1 VECIENMVKNIY
13 ECCNIPF
20 RLSIESLGVYET
32 LEYDDSD
39 QIVSKSIKFNGTEC
53 CLKTK
58 AAFGSTLNLLAY
70 SLENK
75 LKDILIHKESIVT
88 SLLEGKNIEKDI
100 ISAVWPALLD
110 KFYLIDIYIESKL
123 YDAYLYIKELYHDSD
138 IEVILINDKLLLIAE
153 VKEIYEH
160 IIGIKDALL
169 NNFTSRY
176 YISYCQIE
184 NYEALK
190 KSFEEC
196 EYKLMLANKYKVSES
211 VINEKKLI
219 LEGIIDS
226 VSEEKKEKIYHIF
239 NEGFSKLDN
248 EMIRTIEV
256 FFRCGLN
263 LSDAA
268 KALYIHRNTLIY
280 RLDKIEKYTAYDIRN
295 FNTAVLFKVVFFIW
309 KEKNNII
316 FENSLKR

>member
-1 VECIENMVKNIY
+1 MECIENMVKNIY

-88 SLLEGKNIEKDI
+88 SLLEGKNIEKYI

-268 KALYIHRNTLIY
+268 KELYIHRNTLIY

-295 FNTAVLFKVVFFIW
+295 FNSAVLFKVVFFIW

>member
-1 VECIENMVKNIY
+1 MECIENMVKNIY

-211 VINEKKLI
+211 VIDEKKLI

-268 KALYIHRNTLIY
+268 KELYIHRNTLIY

-295 FNTAVLFKVVFFIW
+295 FNSAVLFKVVFFIW

>member
-1 VECIENMVKNIY
+1 MECIENMVKNIY

-88 SLLEGKNIEKDI
+88 SLLEEKNIEKDI
-100 ISAVWPALLD
+100 ISVVWPALLD

-138 IEVILINDKLLLIAE
+138 IEVILTNDKLLLIAK

-268 KALYIHRNTLIY
+268 KELYIHRNTLIY

-295 FNTAVLFKVVFFIW
+295 FNSAVLFKVVFFIW

>member
-1 VECIENMVKNIY
+1 MECIENMVKNIY

-88 SLLEGKNIEKDI
+88 SLLAEKNIEKDI

-138 IEVILINDKLLLIAE
+138 IEVILTNDKLLLIAE

-211 VINEKKLI
+211 VIDEKKLI

-268 KALYIHRNTLIY
+268 KELYIHRNTLIY

-295 FNTAVLFKVVFFIW
+295 FNSAVLFKVVFFIW

-316 FENSLKR
+316 FENSLK

>member
-1 VECIENMVKNIY
+1 MECIENMVKNIY

-110 KFYLIDIYIESKL
+110 KFYLIDIYIESKS
-123 YDAYLYIKELYHDSD
+123 YDAYLYIKELYDDSD
-138 IEVILINDKLLLIAE
+138 VEVILSNDKLLLIAK
-153 VKEIYEH
+153 VKEIYDH

-169 NNFTSRY
+169 NNFTGRY
-176 YISYCQIE
+176 YISYCQVE
-184 NYEALK
+184 NYEGLK

-196 EYKLMLANKYKVSES
+196 EYRLMLANKYKVSES
-211 VINEKKLI
+211 IIDEKKMI

-226 VSEEKKEKIYHIF
+226 VSEEKKEKIYKLF

-256 FFRCGLN
+256 FFSCGLN

-268 KALYIHRNTLIY
+268 KELYIHRNTLIY

-295 FNTAVLFKVVFFIW
+295 FNNAVLFKVVFFIW
-309 KEKNNII
+309 KEKN
-316 FENSLKR
+316 K

>member
-1 VECIENMVKNIY
+1 MECIENMVKNIY

-268 KALYIHRNTLIY
+268 KELYIHRNTLIY

-295 FNTAVLFKVVFFIW
+295 FNSAVLFKVVFFIW

-316 FENSLKR
+316 FENSLK

>member
-1 VECIENMVKNIY
+1 MECIENMVKDIY
-13 ECCNIPF
+13 ECCKIPF
-20 RLSIESLGVYET
+20 QLSIESLGVYET

-295 FNTAVLFKVVFFIW
+295 FNSAVLFKVVFFIW

>member
-1 VECIENMVKNIY
+1 M
-13 ECCNIPF
+13 
-20 RLSIESLGVYET
+20 
-32 LEYDDSD
+32 
-39 QIVSKSIKFNGTEC
+39 
-53 CLKTK
+53 
-58 AAFGSTLNLLAY
+58 
-70 SLENK
+70 
-75 LKDILIHKESIVT
+75 
-88 SLLEGKNIEKDI
+88 
-100 ISAVWPALLD
+100 
-110 KFYLIDIYIESKL
+110 
-123 YDAYLYIKELYHDSD
+123 
-138 IEVILINDKLLLIAE
+138 IAE

-268 KALYIHRNTLIY
+268 KELYIHRNTLIY

-295 FNTAVLFKVVFFIW
+295 FNSAVLFKVVFFIW

>member
-1 VECIENMVKNIY
+1 MECIENMVKDIY
-13 ECCNIPF
+13 ECCKIPF
-20 RLSIESLGVYET
+20 QLSIESLGAYET
-32 LEYDDSD
+32 SEYDDSD
-39 QIVSKSIKFNGTEC
+39 QIISKNIKFNGTKC

-58 AAFGSTLNLLAY
+58 AAFGNTLNLLAY

-75 LKDILIHKESIVT
+75 LKDILIHKESIIT
-88 SLLEGKNIEKDI
+88 SLLAGKNIEKDI
-100 ISAVWPALLD
+100 ILAVWPNLLGR
-110 KFYLIDIYIESKL
+110 FYLIDIYIESKS
-123 YDAYLYIKELYHDSD
+123 YDAYLYIKELYDDSD
-138 IEVILINDKLLLIAE
+138 VEVILSNDKLLLIAK
-153 VKEIYEH
+153 VNDIYDH

-169 NNFTSRY
+169 NNFTGRY
-176 YISYCQIE
+176 YISYCQVE
-184 NYEALK
+184 NYEGLK

-196 EYKLMLANKYKVSES
+196 EYRLMLANKYKVSES
-211 VINEKKLI
+211 IIDEKKMI

-226 VSEEKKEKIYHIF
+226 VSEEKKENIYQLF

-268 KALYIHRNTLIY
+268 KELYIHRNTLIY

-295 FNTAVLFKVVFFIW
+295 FNNAVLFKVVFFIW
-309 KEKNNII
+309 KEKN
-316 FENSLKR
+316 K

>member
-1 VECIENMVKNIY
+1 MECIENMVKNIY

-190 KSFEEC
+190 KSFDEC

>member
-39 QIVSKSIKFNGTEC
+39 QIISKNIKFNGTKC

-58 AAFGSTLNLLAY
+58 AAFGNTLNLLAY

-110 KFYLIDIYIESKL
+110 KFYLIDIYIESKS
-123 YDAYLYIKELYHDSD
+123 YDAYLYIKELYDDSD
-138 IEVILINDKLLLIAE
+138 VEVILSNDKLLLIAK
-153 VKEIYEH
+153 VKEIYDH

-169 NNFTSRY
+169 NNFTGRY
-176 YISYCQIE
+176 YISYCQVE
-184 NYEALK
+184 NYEGLK

-196 EYKLMLANKYKVSES
+196 EYRLMLANKYKVSES
-211 VINEKKLI
+211 IIDEKKMI

-226 VSEEKKEKIYHIF
+226 VSEEKKEKIYKLF

-256 FFRCGLN
+256 FFSCGLN

-268 KALYIHRNTLIY
+268 KELYIHRNTLIY

-295 FNTAVLFKVVFFIW
+295 FNNAVLFKVVFFIW
-309 KEKNNII
+309 KEKN
-316 FENSLKR
+316 K

>member
-1 VECIENMVKNIY
+1 MECIENMVKNIY

-58 AAFGSTLNLLAY
+58 AAFASTLNLLAY

-138 IEVILINDKLLLIAE
+138 IEVILTNDKLLLIAE

-211 VINEKKLI
+211 VIDEKKLI

-268 KALYIHRNTLIY
+268 KELYIHRNTLIY

-295 FNTAVLFKVVFFIW
+295 FNSAVLFKVVFFIW

-316 FENSLKR
+316 FENSLK

>member
-1 VECIENMVKNIY
+1 MECIENMVKNIY

-211 VINEKKLI
+211 VIDEKKLI

-295 FNTAVLFKVVFFIW
+295 FNSAVLFKVVFFIW

>member
-1 VECIENMVKNIY
+1 MECIENMVKNIY

-239 NEGFSKLDN
+239 NDGFSKLDN

-268 KALYIHRNTLIY
+268 KELYIHRNTLIY

-295 FNTAVLFKVVFFIW
+295 FNSAVLFKVVFFIW

>member
-1 VECIENMVKNIY
+1 MECIENMVKNIY

-88 SLLEGKNIEKDI
+88 SLLEEKNIEKDI
-100 ISAVWPALLD
+100 ISVVWPALLD

-138 IEVILINDKLLLIAE
+138 IEVILTNDKLLLIAK

-211 VINEKKLI
+211 VIDEKKLI

-268 KALYIHRNTLIY
+268 KELYIHRNTLIY

-295 FNTAVLFKVVFFIW
+295 FNSAVLFKVVFFIW

>member
-1 VECIENMVKNIY
+1 MECIENMVKNIY

-268 KALYIHRNTLIY
+268 KELY

-295 FNTAVLFKVVFFIW
+295 FNSAVLFKVVFFIW

>member
-1 VECIENMVKNIY
+1 MECIENMVKNIY

-268 KALYIHRNTLIY
+268 KELYIHRNTLIY

-295 FNTAVLFKVVFFIW
+295 FNSAVLFKVVFFIW

-316 FENSLKR
+316 FENNLKR

>member
-1 VECIENMVKNIY
+1 MVKNIY

>member
-1 VECIENMVKNIY
+1 MECIENMVKNIY

-88 SLLEGKNIEKDI
+88 SLLEEKNIEKDI

-268 KALYIHRNTLIY
+268 KELYIHRNTLIY

-295 FNTAVLFKVVFFIW
+295 FNSAVLFKVVFFIW

>member
-1 VECIENMVKNIY
+1 MECIENMVKNIY

-70 SLENK
+70 SLEKK

-295 FNTAVLFKVVFFIW
+295 FNSAVLFKVVFFIW

>member
-1 VECIENMVKNIY
+1 MECIENMVKNIY

-58 AAFGSTLNLLAY
+58 AAFASTLNLLAY

-88 SLLEGKNIEKDI
+88 SLLAEKNIEKDI

-138 IEVILINDKLLLIAE
+138 IEVILTNDKLLLIAE

-211 VINEKKLI
+211 VIDEKKLI

-268 KALYIHRNTLIY
+268 KELYIHRNTLIY

-295 FNTAVLFKVVFFIW
+295 FNSAVLFKVVFFIW

-316 FENSLKR
+316 FENSLK

>member
-1 VECIENMVKNIY
+1 MECIENMVKNIY

-239 NEGFSKLDN
+239 NEGVSKLYN

-268 KALYIHRNTLIY
+268 KELYIHRNTLIY

-295 FNTAVLFKVVFFIW
+295 FNSAVLFKVVFFIW

>member
-1 VECIENMVKNIY
+1 MECIENMVKDIY
-13 ECCNIPF
+13 ECCKIPF
-20 RLSIESLGVYET
+20 QLSIESLGAYET
-32 LEYDDSD
+32 SEYDDSD
-39 QIVSKSIKFNGTEC
+39 QIISKNIKFNGTKC

-58 AAFGSTLNLLAY
+58 AAFGNTLNLLAY

-75 LKDILIHKESIVT
+75 LKDILIHKESIIT
-88 SLLEGKNIEKDI
+88 SLLAGKNIEKDI
-100 ISAVWPALLD
+100 ILAVWPALLGR
-110 KFYLIDIYIESKL
+110 FYLIDIYIESKS
-123 YDAYLYIKELYHDSD
+123 YDAYLYIKELYDDSD
-138 IEVILINDKLLLIAE
+138 VEVILSNDKLLLIAK
-153 VKEIYEH
+153 VKEIYDH

-169 NNFTSRY
+169 NNFTGRY
-176 YISYCQIE
+176 YISYCQVE
-184 NYEALK
+184 NYEGLK

-196 EYKLMLANKYKVSES
+196 EYRLMLANKYKVSES
-211 VINEKKLI
+211 IIDEKKMI

-226 VSEEKKEKIYHIF
+226 VSEEKKENIYQLF

-268 KALYIHRNTLIY
+268 KELYIHRNTLIY

-295 FNTAVLFKVVFFIW
+295 FNNAVLFKVVFFIW
-309 KEKNNII
+309 KEKN
-316 FENSLKR
+316 K

>member
-1 VECIENMVKNIY
+1 MECIENMVKNIY

-58 AAFGSTLNLLAY
+58 AAFASTLNLLAY

-88 SLLEGKNIEKDI
+88 SLLAEKNIEKDI

-268 KALYIHRNTLIY
+268 KELYIHRNTLIY

-295 FNTAVLFKVVFFIW
+295 FNSAVLFKVVFFIW

>member
-1 VECIENMVKNIY
+1 MECIENMVKNIY

-138 IEVILINDKLLLIAE
+138 IEVILTNDKLLLIAE
-153 VKEIYEH
+153 VKEIYEN

-268 KALYIHRNTLIY
+268 KELYIHRNTLIY

-295 FNTAVLFKVVFFIW
+295 FNSAVLFKVVFFIW